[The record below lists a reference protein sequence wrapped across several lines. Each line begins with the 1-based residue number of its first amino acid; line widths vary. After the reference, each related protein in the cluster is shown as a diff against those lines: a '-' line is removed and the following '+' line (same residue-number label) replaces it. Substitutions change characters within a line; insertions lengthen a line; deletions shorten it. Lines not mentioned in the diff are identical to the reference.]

1 MYVKKIR
8 KREQN
13 AIILLILILF
23 FLFFE
28 VLIDLIS

>member
-8 KREQN
+8 KIEQN
-13 AIILLILILF
+13 AIILLILMLS
-23 FLFFE
+23 FLLFE

>member
-8 KREQN
+8 KIEQN
-13 AIILLILILF
+13 AIILLILILS

>member
-8 KREQN
+8 KIEQN
-13 AIILLILILF
+13 AIILLILMLF
-23 FLFFE
+23 FLFIE

>member
-23 FLFFE
+23 FLFIE